1 MAVPGQKEG
10 DMFFY
15 RLLDEFW
22 AIIAALGR

>member
-1 MAVPGQKEG
+1 MAVPDHKEG
-10 DMFFY
+10 DMFFH